1 MNPARRNDFAPL
13 ALVCTLGLVAA
24 CAPRATV
31 RPPIETRQEP
41 PLVAVPGPG
50 EAPPPR
56 PITLVAGGD
65 VTLGA
70 HYEEWVDGLR
80 AKGEGGP
87 AVDGWGFSEVKPLF
101 AGADLVVVNL
111 ECPFTARGAPIPK
124 NFNFRARPSTV
135 QVLVDAGVRAV
146 TLANNHLM
154 DYGPEGVEDTLSTL
168 DAAGIAHFGA
178 GRTLAE
184 ARRPAFVE
192 VNGLKIA
199 FLGYLILG
207 EKHPEPAVVWATET
221 SAGVAGHP
229 SDWTV
234 VERMVREDVA
244 AARTRAD
251 LVIPFFHWGRE
262 GSKGPDAYQIALA
275 KAAVESGAAAV
286 LGSHPHVLHGMERVG
301 KAAVFY
307 SLGNF
312 VFGGNWNPRDKDS
325 VLVKARFDRS
335 GYLGAE
341 LVPLRTDR
349 FPDRP
354 VQPYPLT
361 GAEAVAVLQRLRTAS
376 AGFPTPLPELA
387 PAAAGTAV
395 SAAPPS
401 GSAASTPAPAAS
413 GGR

>member
-1 MNPARRNDFAPL
+1 VKPVRRHDLHSL
-13 ALVCTLGLVAA
+13 ALACTLGLVAAA

-31 RPPIETRQEP
+31 RPEIETRQEP
-41 PLVAVPGPG
+41 PLTVVPAPAPAPA
-50 EAPPPR
+50 EVPPPG

-80 AKGEGGP
+80 ARGQSGP

-124 NFNFRARPSTV
+124 NFNFRARPSSV
-135 QVLVDAGVRAV
+135 SVLVDAGIRAV

-154 DYGPEGVEDTLSTL
+154 DYGPDGVVDTIAVL

-184 ARRPAFVE
+184 ARKPAIVE
-192 VNGLKIA
+192 VGGLKVA

-207 EKHPEPAVVWATET
+207 AAHPEPAVVWATET
-221 SAGVAGHP
+221 TAGVAGHP

-234 VERMVREDVA
+234 VEKMVREDVA
-244 AARTRAD
+244 AARKEAD

-262 GSKGPDAYQIALA
+262 GSKGPDAYQLALA
-275 KAAVESGAAAV
+275 RAAVESGAAAV
-286 LGSHPHVLHGMERVG
+286 LGAHPHVLHGIERIGQVP
-301 KAAVFY
+301 VFY

-341 LVPLRTDR
+341 LFPLKIDR

-361 GAEAVAVLQRLRTAS
+361 GAEAQAVLQRLRNAS
-376 AGFPTPLPELA
+376 STFATSLPELA
-387 PAAAGTAV
+387 PATPAAPV
-395 SAAPPS
+395 SAAAPS
-401 GSAASTPAPAAS
+401 GL
-413 GGR
+413 

>member
-1 MNPARRNDFAPL
+1 VNPARRSDSWSF
-13 ALVCTLGLVAA
+13 ALVCTLAAVVA

-31 RPPIETRQEP
+31 RPEELYTRAEP
-41 PLVAVPGPG
+41 PLTVSP
-50 EAPPPR
+50 APAERAAAR
-56 PITLVAGGD
+56 PITLVAAGD

-80 AKGEGGP
+80 AKGQSGP

-101 AGADLVVVNL
+101 AGADLVLVNL
-111 ECPFTARGAPIPK
+111 ECPFTGRGEPIPK

-135 QVLVDAGVRAV
+135 SVLVDAGVRV
-146 TLANNHLM
+146 VSLANNHLM
-154 DYGPEGVEDTLSTL
+154 DYGPDGVADTIATL

-178 GRTLAE
+178 GATLAE
-184 ARRPAFVE
+184 ARRPAIVE
-192 VNGLKIA
+192 VGGLRIA

-207 EKHPEPAVVWATET
+207 ERHPEPAVVWATET
-221 SAGVAGHP
+221 TAGVAGHP

-244 AARTRAD
+244 AAKAQAD

-262 GSKGPDAYQIALA
+262 GSKGPDTYQLALA

-286 LGSHPHVLHGMERVG
+286 LGSHPHVLHGMERIG
-301 KAAVFY
+301 RAPVFY

-341 LVPLRTDR
+341 LFPLRTDR

-354 VQPYPLT
+354 IQPYPLT
-361 GAEAVAVLQRLRTAS
+361 GADAQAVMQRLRNAS
-376 AGFPTPLPELA
+376 ATLTTPLPELA
-387 PAAAGTAV
+387 P
-395 SAAPPS
+395 SP
-401 GSAASTPAPAAS
+401 PAPVSTA
-413 GGR
+413 GGPGS

>member
-1 MNPARRNDFAPL
+1 VNPAQRSDSWCF
-13 ALVCTLGLVAA
+13 ALVCTLACVLA
-24 CAPRATV
+24 CAPRSTV
-31 RPPIETRQEP
+31 RPDEVQTRPAP
-41 PLVAVPGPG
+41 PLTVGPPV
-50 EAPPPR
+50 EPASPR
-56 PITLVAGGD
+56 PITLVVGGD

-80 AKGEGGP
+80 AKGQSGP
-87 AVDGWGFSEVKPLF
+87 AVDGWGFSAVKPLF
-101 AGADLVVVNL
+101 AGADLVLVNL
-111 ECPFTARGAPIPK
+111 ECPFTSRGEPIPK

-135 QVLVDAGVRAV
+135 SVLVDAGVRV
-146 TLANNHLM
+146 VSLANNHLM
-154 DYGPEGVEDTLSTL
+154 DYGPDGVADTIATL

-184 ARRPAFVE
+184 ARKPAFVE
-192 VNGLKIA
+192 VGGLKIA

-221 SAGVAGHP
+221 KAGVAGHP

-234 VERMVREDVA
+234 VEKMVREDVA
-244 AARTRAD
+244 AAKAQAD

-275 KAAVESGAAAV
+275 KAAIESGAAAV
-286 LGSHPHVLHGMERVG
+286 LGSHPHVLHGMERIG
-301 KAAVFY
+301 KVPVFY

-341 LVPLRTDR
+341 LFPLRTDR
-349 FPDRP
+349 YPDRP
-354 VQPYPLT
+354 IQPYPL
-361 GAEAVAVLQRLRTAS
+361 GGPEAEAVLQRLRNAS
-376 AGFPTPLPELA
+376 AGFATPLPELVPSTTA
-387 PAAAGTAV
+387 PVSTAGR
-395 SAAPPS
+395 P
-401 GSAASTPAPAAS
+401 GS
-413 GGR
+413 